1 MNKDEGSCLQMTFS
15 LFIYCVLR
23 YRRVPTILPYGYKWH
38 AIGICLAG
46 EELLQMT
53 QVRSWTLLS
62 KEALR

>member
-1 MNKDEGSCLQMTFS
+1 MTFS